1 MKEKVRLS
9 VVILR
14 GSSFNALS
22 VEKKFRVCQCPR
34 RNRLC
39 LYLNLIEL
47 IALIVLDLR
56 VQLARRSQTIES
68 LSLSLSLFF

>member
-22 VEKKFRVCQCPR
+22 VEKKDKISRFCI
-34 RNRLC
+34 L
-39 LYLNLIEL
+39 
-47 IALIVLDLR
+47 AL
-56 VQLARRSQTIES
+56 SMSTP
-68 LSLSLSLFF
+68 

>member
-1 MKEKVRLS
+1 MRYPWKKRIKSLAF
-9 VVILR
+9 VVFSL
-14 GSSFNALS
+14 
-22 VEKKFRVCQCPR
+22 CQCPR

-56 VQLARRSQTIES
+56 VKLARRSQTIES

>member
-1 MKEKVRLS
+1 MRYPW
-9 VVILR
+9 
-14 GSSFNALS
+14 
-22 VEKKFRVCQCPR
+22 KKRIKSLAFVFSLCQCPR